1 MPRVRCSGRGKRLTG
16 SSKRKHAARHCQ
28 RRIFSYVHPVMKAP
42 RSLTDEGMELLARR
56 FAVLGDPMR
65 LKLLHALFEGEKSV
79 NELVAL
85 SGTTQPNVS
94 RHLQKLTH
102 TGTISRRKQGTQ
114 VYYAIADQTLFK
126 LCELVCNSL
135 EKQLAAQVGSFRR
148 TG

>member
-1 MPRVRCSGRGKRLTG
+1 
-16 SSKRKHAARHCQ
+16 
-28 RRIFSYVHPVMKAP
+28 MKAP
-42 RSLTDEGMELLARR
+42 RPLTDEGMELLARR

-79 NELVAL
+79 NELVEL

-94 RHLQKLTH
+94 RHLQKLMH
-102 TGTISRRKQGTQ
+102 TGTVSRRKQGTM

-126 LCELVCNSL
+126 LCELVCSSL
-135 EKQLAAQVGSFRR
+135 EKQLAAQAGSFRR